1 MYVYVG
7 LYRAE
12 KVAPREGAWIET
24 GLTPTPTPP
33 TSVAPREGAWIETVC
48 RVHKPMNAYCRTP

>member
-24 GLTPTPTPP
+24 FFNLIVPIMEQ
-33 TSVAPREGAWIETVC
+33 S
-48 RVHKPMNAYCRTP
+48 RTP